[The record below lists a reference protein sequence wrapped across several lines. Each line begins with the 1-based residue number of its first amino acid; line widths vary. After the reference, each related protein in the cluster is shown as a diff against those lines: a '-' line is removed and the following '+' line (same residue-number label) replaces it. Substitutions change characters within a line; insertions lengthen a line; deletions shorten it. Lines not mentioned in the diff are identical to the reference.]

1 MNRAA
6 HVPRRETTSRI
17 LSTDDERNPAS
28 FSPRKT
34 SKSVEKLWTLSV
46 ARRDSTKC
54 ERTWHGA
61 IKIIS
66 FTVFFGKSATERGYH
81 DCTTKLPSILRQS
94 GATSMWFM
102 LLDPMQWPKM
112 LRARAYNR
120 KAKSED
126 RGTVQVSSDY
136 RLIFSG
142 LATVKL
148 DFLFFY
154 FISRYE
160 YASCSSIRPSVIC
173 SDETRI

>member
-1 MNRAA
+1 
-6 HVPRRETTSRI
+6 
-17 LSTDDERNPAS
+17 
-28 FSPRKT
+28 
-34 SKSVEKLWTLSV
+34 
-46 ARRDSTKC
+46 
-54 ERTWHGA
+54 
-61 IKIIS
+61 
-66 FTVFFGKSATERGYH
+66 
-81 DCTTKLPSILRQS
+81 
-94 GATSMWFM
+94 
-102 LLDPMQWPKM
+102 M

-160 YASCSSIRPSVIC
+160 YAFRSSIRPSVIY
-173 SDETRI
+173 SDGENIKNIWYLRCIYAQTVATSLPLRIFRLGDEDHLHRIYAVQ